1 MAKNGPKSEKCEHC
15 HFHLIFHLASE
26 LIEIEESES
35 SHFLLKL
42 QNFYSP
48 LRTFTQYIGSW
59 PNHYWDKF
67 CIKTF
72 NKWKM
77 QYHEELPPC

>member
-1 MAKNGPKSEKCEHC
+1 MENFDHRSILVNSGTIVQCTQMAKNGPKSEKCEHC

-48 LRTFTQYIGSW
+48 LRTFTQYIGS
-59 PNHYWDKF
+59 
-67 CIKTF
+67 
-72 NKWKM
+72 
-77 QYHEELPPC
+77 

>member
-42 QNFYSP
+42 QNFFPPSNFHAVHWLGTKP
-48 LRTFTQYIGSW
+48 LLR
-59 PNHYWDKF
+59 
-67 CIKTF
+67 
-72 NKWKM
+72 
-77 QYHEELPPC
+77 